1 MFEYKMEELNM
12 KKMRSLL
19 VAGVLTLSVAG
30 PAFAADIEAPEAG
43 EGTLVETID
52 GGVEGKSVVSEAE
65 FKLPEIKVTLP
76 TTHGFIVNPYNLEN
90 AGQIVSSTATI
101 KNESNVAVD
110 VYLKSAT
117 AAIEGPEKKLA
128 VLGLVTDK
136 ITTKTVELNL
146 NVAADADKGTVV
158 AAKTNI
164 TGKNTN
170 VKLVSLPKETG
181 LATLE
186 YDGKVVANPVGNP
199 WTDADKITVT
209 SVYTFT
215 PAVVTE

>member
-1 MFEYKMEELNM
+1 M

-19 VAGVLTLSVAG
+19 VAGALTLSVSA
-30 PAFAADIEAPEAG
+30 PAFAAIEAPEAG
-43 EGTLVETID
+43 EGTAIETIE
-52 GGVEGKSVVSEAE
+52 GGVTGSSVVSEGTFE
-65 FKLPEIKVTLP
+65 LPTIKVTLP

-101 KNESNVAVD
+101 KNESDVAVD

-117 AAIEGPEKKLA
+117 AEMKGSTDTKKLA

-146 NVAADADKGTVV
+146 LVTADEGKGTV
-158 AAKTNI
+158 AAASVNI

-170 VKLVSLPKETG
+170 VKLVSLPETTG
-181 LATLE
+181 EASLK
-186 YDGKVVANPVGNP
+186 YGGKAVANPVGNP
-199 WTDADKITVT
+199 WIAEDEIKVT

-215 PAVVTE
+215 PAVVTQP